1 MSGRRRRG
9 RAFLAFAAF
18 GIAIGSVGS
27 PANAQLRS
35 LDLPENAGWQHA
47 ETGLVLLAQLAGY
60 RRTSISDTGSAE
72 LDVIVEY
79 SAPDQ
84 STFVTLYLFRPAL
97 MSVPVWFDRSETQI
111 LLSEKYRS
119 AKPSGEARAFAP
131 PRSTVPSGLRNSYV
145 TNSDAVGTTALAIMP
160 MGEWLVKVRIS
171 SLDTNPAGINA
182 SIDTVIAAIGWP
194 EGVEDAAPASLV
206 ADCDKPLKFARRA
219 KLQRPSMTDALVG
232 SLRSNVLSKA
242 ADDEAG
248 ADSLPVVFCR
258 DAPGT
263 AQYGVYRDAADRKRD
278 SYLMAVVDSGRVI
291 SVAPGLGAILTGR
304 KGYVLSF
311 EDLDRTLI
319 FPSFDR
325 LATPD
330 AALEAVNTIAPI
342 SVVARGP
349 DGGSNIILG
358 TDAE

>member
-1 MSGRRRRG
+1 QQAGRSHCQRGAGPDWRADPARHPRAPRPQQADLPQERGLWSFRPHGRRRPVPLGADQPGGRAESGARVSGRRRRG

-131 PRSTVPSGLRNSYV
+131 P
-145 TNSDAVGTTALAIMP
+145 
-160 MGEWLVKVRIS
+160 
-171 SLDTNPAGINA
+171 
-182 SIDTVIAAIGWP
+182 
-194 EGVEDAAPASLV
+194 
-206 ADCDKPLKFARRA
+206 
-219 KLQRPSMTDALVG
+219 
-232 SLRSNVLSKA
+232 
-242 ADDEAG
+242 
-248 ADSLPVVFCR
+248 
-258 DAPGT
+258 
-263 AQYGVYRDAADRKRD
+263 
-278 SYLMAVVDSGRVI
+278 
-291 SVAPGLGAILTGR
+291 
-304 KGYVLSF
+304 
-311 EDLDRTLI
+311 
-319 FPSFDR
+319 
-325 LATPD
+325 
-330 AALEAVNTIAPI
+330 
-342 SVVARGP
+342 
-349 DGGSNIILG
+349 
-358 TDAE
+358 